1 MNEIPHIFPT
11 NFHKYMKMGQAF
23 FAFLV
28 TISNRCFHFKTKF
41 SRIKIETIS
50 LFSFSNRSK
59 FENLLLLRYL
69 FARWKMSVRIIN
81 NRKNDRY
88 LTLTKRSYPDAQ
100 MLRLDAKPYI
110 HLLLAY
116 STRNPT
122 LTKWICSSEIKKKKK
137 KKETTTFIKQSREKV
152 VNSRPRIL

>member
-88 LTLTKRSYPDAQ
+88 LTLTQKILSGCTDVTIRRQTVYTPFARVLHAKSHLNEGEFVPQKLKKKR
-100 MLRLDAKPYI
+100 
-110 HLLLAY
+110 
-116 STRNPT
+116 
-122 LTKWICSSEIKKKKK
+122 KKKK
-137 KKETTTFIKQSREKV
+137 QQRS
-152 VNSRPRIL
+152 